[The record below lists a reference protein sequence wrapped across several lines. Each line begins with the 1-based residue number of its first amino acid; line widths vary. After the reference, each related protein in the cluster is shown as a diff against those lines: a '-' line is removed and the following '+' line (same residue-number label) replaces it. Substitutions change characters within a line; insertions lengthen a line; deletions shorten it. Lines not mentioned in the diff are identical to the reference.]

1 MAGGNHWLF
10 GALLHHWSM
19 LLSDW
24 TNSHEVPEAPWV
36 VATAAEGPAHDCGR
50 GSGVLHL
57 LVARKCLHQH
67 PAAAGHS

>member
-19 LLSDW
+19 LLFDW
-24 TNSHEVPEAPWV
+24 AYPHESSETPWI
-36 VATAAEGPAHDCGR
+36 VATAAEGPAHDRGG

-57 LVARKCLHQH
+57 LAARECLHQH